1 MATKWKEGDRV
12 RVVTRPVTDDDR
24 KKNRYF
30 PHMAGM
36 LGTVQNVYDGGVI
49 AVRIDE
55 TTLSAVTRDVHK
67 RSTERMREKF
77 IGDASEE
84 AKKAMTKEELEFGAH
99 FMQLLEAGDLEKAS

>member
-1 MATKWKEGDRV
+1 M
-12 RVVTRPVTDDDR
+12 RVVSRAVTDEDR

-30 PHMAGM
+30 PHMAG
-36 LGTVQNVYDGGVI
+36 LVGTVQNVYDGGVI

-55 TTLSAVTRDVHK
+55 ATLSAITLEVHK

-77 IGDASEE
+77 LSDASEE

-99 FMQLLEAGDLEKAS
+99 FMQLVEAEDLEKAS

>member
-1 MATKWKEGDRV
+1 MPTKWKEGDRV
-12 RVVTRPVTDDDR
+12 RVVKRPVTDEDR

-30 PHMAGM
+30 PHMAG
-36 LGTVQNVYDGGVI
+36 LVGTVQNVYDGGVV

-55 TTLSAVTRDVHK
+55 ATLSSVTAEVHK

-77 IGDASEE
+77 LSDASEE

-99 FMQLLEAGDLEKAS
+99 FMQLVEAEDLEKAS